1 MLTEQSVPPVGE
13 KNRIVPGTLYLV
25 ATPIGNLADLS
36 HRAEAVLAG
45 VDFIAAEDTR
55 NSGRLLA
62 GLGIR
67 KPMVSYFEHNKR
79 ERGGQICDRL
89 AAMPERQ
96 PYPIPAR
103 ILCGCVPRAVF
114 P

>member
-55 NSGRLLA
+55 NGISRSITRSAHCSCKIVCRSARSTERDVPFRLC
-62 GLGIR
+62 ISR
-67 KPMVSYFEHNKR
+67 
-79 ERGGQICDRL
+79 
-89 AAMPERQ
+89 
-96 PYPIPAR
+96 
-103 ILCGCVPRAVF
+103 
-114 P
+114 